1 MYSLLRTGVQHC
13 PEWGLCP
20 QSLHWRE
27 LGFQETDWATF
38 WVAGDQQATLFFS
51 VRQGWVLLRRHRT
64 GKGVPLHV
72 PEWFQLKL
80 FSCIIILLTWIFF
93 LGGGGGGVEHQ
104 GHRGH
109 TREITSLVLFEWLR
123 GLWPSVP
130 TSGWSHLVSFFWI
143 LGIGEHPSVPHT
155 ITSTLKQMTVTQGML
170 TFKESSNRQQANG
183 SWLCP
188 VHSLKAASKLITKHS
203 IKKVTTIY
211 VKTMEKIESSQ
222 KRSVLTTENKKKEKK
237 KGTSKS

>member
-1 MYSLLRTGVQHC
+1 MGSLPSEPALKGTGVSGDRLGYVLSGRWPTGHPFLLCQA
-13 PEWGLCP
+13 GLG
-20 QSLHWRE
+20 SAE
-27 LGFQETDWATF
+27 ETQDRKRSSSPCSRMVSTKIVF
-38 WVAGDQQATLFFS
+38 LYYYFINLDFF
-51 VRQGWVLLRRHRT
+51 
-64 GKGVPLHV
+64 
-72 PEWFQLKL
+72 F
-80 FSCIIILLTWIFF
+80 
-93 LGGGGGGVEHQ
+93 GGGGGGVEHQ